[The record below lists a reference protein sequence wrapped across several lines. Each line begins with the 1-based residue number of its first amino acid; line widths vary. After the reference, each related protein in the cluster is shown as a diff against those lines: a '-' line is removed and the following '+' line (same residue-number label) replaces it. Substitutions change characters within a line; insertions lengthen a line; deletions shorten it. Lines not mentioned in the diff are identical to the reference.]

1 MKARHLIL
9 IATVVVFCLSVISP
23 AMAAKGFP
31 KKPITIICPWSA
43 GGGTD
48 RTARFLAGKLHDIL
62 GVPVNV
68 VNKTGGGGAIG
79 FTAGANA
86 KPDGYTITNLTFEIG
101 TLRWLGYSDI
111 GPEAFKPLMQFNEDA
126 SAVIVGKDS
135 KYATVK
141 ELLDDIKAKPA
152 GAFQFSGC
160 GIGTVWDLARIGMM
174 HNYGIDFNK
183 VKFIP
188 TKGAAP
194 AVTELLGGHVDVIT
208 CSYPEASP
216 QIDAGNL
223 KALAVMAEARNPQF
237 NMVPTLKEQGI
248 DWAYGT
254 WRGFAVP
261 AKTPDDVANVL
272 IKAFKQVLSSD
283 DFVAFMNKN
292 GFGIKIRDSKE
303 FGEFMAAQHKGLEGI
318 ITLAGYGK
326 KK

>member
-1 MKARHLIL
+1 MKLRHLIVL
-9 IATVVVFCLSVISP
+9 ATVVMFAMVCVSP
-23 AMAAKGFP
+23 AMAAKKFP
-31 KKPITIICPWSA
+31 RKPITIICPWAA

-48 RTARFLAGKLHDIL
+48 RTARFIADKLHGIL

-101 TLRWLGYSDI
+101 TLRWLGYSEI
-111 GPEAFKPLMQFNEDA
+111 GPDAFKPLMQFNEDA
-126 SAVIVGKDS
+126 SAVIVGRDS
-135 KYATVK
+135 EYETVK
-141 ELLDDIKAKPA
+141 HLLDDVKAKPA
-152 GAFQFSGC
+152 GTFQFSGC
-160 GIGTVWDLARIGMM
+160 AIGTVWDLARIGMM
-174 HNYGIDFNK
+174 RNYGIDHNK

-223 KALAVMAEARNPQF
+223 KALAVMAEERNPQF
-237 NMVPTLKEQGI
+237 SDVPTLKEQGI

-261 AKTPDDVANVL
+261 KDTPDEVADVL
-272 IKAFKQVLSSD
+272 IKAFKEVFASD
-283 DFVAFMNKN
+283 DFVDFMNKN
-292 GFGIKIRDSKE
+292 GFGIRMRDSEE
-303 FGEFMAAQHKGLEGI
+303 FGEFMREQHRGLEEI
-318 ITLAGYGK
+318 IKLAGYGK

>member
-1 MKARHLIL
+1 MKKTTLIIVL
-9 IATVVVFCLSVISP
+9 TALFFVVACFSP
-23 AMAAKGFP
+23 AMAAKKFP
-31 KKPITIICPWSA
+31 RKPITIICPWSA

-48 RTARFLAGKLHDIL
+48 RTARFIADKLHGVL

-68 VNKTGGGGAIG
+68 VNKTGGAGAVG
-79 FTAGANA
+79 FNAGANA
-86 KPDGYTITNLTFEIG
+86 KPDGYVITNLTFEIG
-101 TLRWLGYSDI
+101 TLRWMGYSDL
-111 GPEAFKPLMQFNEDA
+111 GPEAFRPLMQFNEDA

-135 KYATVK
+135 KYQSVK
-141 ELLDDIKAKPA
+141 QLLDDIKSKPA
-152 GAFQFSGC
+152 GTYQFSGC

-174 HNYGIDFNK
+174 NNYGIDHNK

-223 KALAVMAEARNPQF
+223 KALAVMAETRNAQF
-237 NMVPTLKEQGI
+237 NHVPTLKEQGI
-248 DWAYGT
+248 NWAYGT

-261 AKTPDDVANVL
+261 KGTPDNAANILVS
-272 IKAFKQVLSSD
+272 AFKKIFSSD
-283 DFVAFMNKN
+283 DFKTFMNNN
-292 GFGIKIRDSKE
+292 GFGIKIRESKA
-303 FGEFMAAQHKGLEGI
+303 FGEFMEAQHKGLEEI
-318 ITLAGYGK
+318 IKLAGYGK